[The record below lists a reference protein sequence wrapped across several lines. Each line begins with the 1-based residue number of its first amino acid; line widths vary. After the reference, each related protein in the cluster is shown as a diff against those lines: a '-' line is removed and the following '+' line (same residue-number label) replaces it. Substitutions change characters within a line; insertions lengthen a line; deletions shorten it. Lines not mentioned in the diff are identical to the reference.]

1 MMMGFPKRATIRGL
15 RKVKRR
21 LKLSSVPDPESNL
34 AELAEFA
41 LTFDGYAFHGSF
53 EKCAEIANARRH
65 DTLDDL
71 RTCLFF
77 EQRAWHHSGEKPSE
91 EAMEYIRELVR
102 AIRAK
107 VRVDEETTNL

>member
-1 MMMGFPKRATIRGL
+1 
-15 RKVKRR
+15 
-21 LKLSSVPDPESNL
+21 LS
-34 AELAEFA
+34 EFA

-53 EKCAEIANARRH
+53 EKCAEIANAGRH

-77 EQRAWHHSGEKPSE
+77 EQRAWRHSGEEPSK

-102 AIRAK
+102 AIRDK
-107 VRVDEETTNL
+107 VQVDEGTKNL